1 MYAYDPGRH
10 EFSRKMSAIAFKE
23 IYGPFFGA
31 VGIERLDLNPGGPTD
46 PDLRGTDVVLI
57 LRTGRRITVAERF
70 RKAFYVGYDDVT
82 IRCSSLATGKRLEV
96 AGLNA
101 QYMLYAVANEK
112 ETGFLR
118 WDILYGPKLMEIVE
132 SGFFNFKRKRNTD
145 SSSDFLVVPR
155 RLLINLGAV
164 VASSAGNLRSPPEMF
179 LSSVTR

>member
-23 IYGPFFGA
+23 IYGPFLGA

-96 AGLNA
+96 VGLNA

-132 SGFFNFKRKRNTD
+132 AGSFRRMCNADGSSNF
-145 SSSDFLVVPR
+145 LAVPR
-155 RLLINLGAV
+155 RLLMSLGAV
-164 VASSAGNLRSPPEMF
+164 VASSEIDLRSLPEM
-179 LSSVTR
+179 LSNSVGG